1 MINSGGYMVK
11 NQSDKEFQL
20 INNGF
25 IDEEIPKGVDLRE
38 EIFRLKKEKNAVILG
53 HYYIDAELQDIS
65 DFVGDSL
72 ALAQEAARTTADLIV
87 FVGVHFMAETAKIIN
102 PSKKVILPDLK
113 AGCSLAESAPI
124 EDFRTFKAQYPDH
137 QVISYI
143 NCTADL
149 KTETD
154 IVCTSSNAV
163 KIVNSFPKD
172 AKLIFGPD
180 KNLGNYINSITGRE
194 MVLWNGAC
202 MVHEQYSVEKI
213 VALMNEHPDAEM
225 IAHPECEKPVLL
237 VANYIGSTAALLSYV
252 QKSKVNKYIVAT
264 ESGILHQMKKV
275 CPNKIFIPAP
285 SVDSTCGCNDCSY
298 MKLNSIRKLYLCIK
312 NELPEIVLSQEVLEK
327 ARKPIELMLAIS

>member
-1 MINSGGYMVK
+1 MGINLSEIELK
-11 NQSDKEFQL
+11 LDKD
-20 INNGF
+20 GF
-25 IDEEIPKGVDLRE
+25 IDETIPEHINLVDEIQ
-38 EIFRLKKEKNAVILG
+38 RLKKEKNAVILG
-53 HYYIDAELQDIS
+53 HYYIEAELQDIS

-72 ALAQEAARTTADLIV
+72 ALAQEAARTDADLIV

-124 EDFRTFKAQYPDH
+124 DDFRKFKAQYPDH

-163 KIVNSFPKD
+163 KIVESFPQD

-180 KNLGNYINSITGRE
+180 KNLGNYINSLTGRE

-213 VALMNEHPDAEM
+213 VELMEQHPDAEM

-237 VANYIGSTAALLSYV
+237 LAKHIGSTAALLSYV
-252 QKSKVNKYIVAT
+252 QKSTANKFIVAT
-264 ESGILHQMKKV
+264 ESGILHQMKKA
-275 CPNKIFIPAP
+275 CPDKIFIPAP
-285 SVDSTCGCNDCSY
+285 SNDATCACNDCSY
-298 MKLNSIRKLYLCIK
+298 MKLNSMKKLYLCLK
-312 NELPEIVLSQEVLEK
+312 NELPEVTLNEDIIAK
-327 ARKPIELMLAIS
+327 ARKPIERMLQIS

>member
-1 MINSGGYMVK
+1 MMS
-11 NQSDKEFQL
+11 SDKTIMTENLQRD
-20 INNGF
+20 GF
-25 IDEEIPKGVDLRE
+25 LDQEIPKGINLVE
-38 EIFRLKKEKNAVILG
+38 EIKRMKKEKNAVILG
-53 HYYIDAELQDIS
+53 HYYIEAELQDIS

-72 ALAQEAARTTADLIV
+72 ALAQEAARTSADLIV

-124 EDFRTFKAQYPDH
+124 DDFRAFKSKYPDH
-137 QVISYI
+137 KVISYI

-180 KNLGNYINSITGRE
+180 KNLGNYINSLTGRN
-194 MVLWNGAC
+194 MVLWDGAC
-202 MVHEQYSVEKI
+202 MVHEEFSVEKI
-213 VALMNEHPDAEM
+213 VDLMDQHPDAEM

-237 VANYIGSTAALLSYV
+237 LAKHIGSTSSLIV
-252 QKSKVNKYIVAT
+252 VCTNQHRSKVYSGHRERHTAPNEKSMPQQGFYTCTVQRLHLCLQRLLVHETQLDAQT
-264 ESGILHQMKKV
+264 LPVPKKRTARDHPQSRGNRESPQAH
-275 CPNKIFIPAP
+275 
-285 SVDSTCGCNDCSY
+285 
-298 MKLNSIRKLYLCIK
+298 
-312 NELPEIVLSQEVLEK
+312 
-327 ARKPIELMLAIS
+327 

>member
-1 MINSGGYMVK
+1 MGTQQQDIAY
-11 NQSDKEFQL
+11 QL
-20 INNGF
+20 NHNGF
-25 IDEEIPKGVDLRE
+25 INEEIAAGLSIKE
-38 EIFRLKKEKNAVILG
+38 EILRLKKEKNAVILG

-102 PSKKVILPDLK
+102 PGKKVILPDLK

-124 EDFRTFKAQYPDH
+124 ADFRAFKTKYPDH
-137 QVISYI
+137 KVISYI

-163 KIVNSFPKD
+163 KIVNSFPQD
-172 AKLIFGPD
+172 EKLIFGPD
-180 KNLGNYINSITGRE
+180 KNLGNYINSLTGRN

-213 VALMNEHPDAEM
+213 IELMNQYPDAEM

-237 VANYIGSTAALLSYV
+237 LAKFIGSTAALLSYV
-252 QKSKVNKYIVAT
+252 QKSEAQKFIVAT
-264 ESGILHQMKKV
+264 ESGILHQMKKA
-275 CPNKIFIPAP
+275 CPDKIFIPAP
-285 SVDSTCGCNDCSY
+285 SNDSTCACNDCSY
-298 MKLNSIRKLYLCIK
+298 MKLNSVRKLYLCLK
-312 NELPEIVLSQEVLEK
+312 NELPEITLSDEIIEK
-327 ARKPIELMLAIS
+327 ARKPIERMLAIS